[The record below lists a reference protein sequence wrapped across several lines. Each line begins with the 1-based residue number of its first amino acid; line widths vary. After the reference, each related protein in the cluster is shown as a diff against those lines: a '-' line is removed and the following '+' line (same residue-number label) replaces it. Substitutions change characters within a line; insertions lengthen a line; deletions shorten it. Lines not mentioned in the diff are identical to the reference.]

1 MSSEL
6 GVLEI
11 KIIII
16 DDKSLYDD
24 DDDGDDDDEN
34 NVDGDDIHAYD
45 VP

>member
-1 MSSEL
+1 MSSKL

-16 DDKSLYDD
+16 DGKCLYDD

-34 NVDGDDIHAYD
+34 NVDGDDIHADD

>member
-24 DDDGDDDDEN
+24 DDDDDDDEN
-34 NVDGDDIHAYD
+34 NVDGDDIHADD

>member
-24 DDDGDDDDEN
+24 DDDDEN
-34 NVDGDDIHAYD
+34 NVDGDDIHADD

>member
-24 DDDGDDDDEN
+24 DDDGDDDDLEQL
-34 NVDGDDIHAYD
+34 VGEDGLS
-45 VP
+45 

>member
-16 DDKSLYDD
+16 DDESLYDD
-24 DDDGDDDDEN
+24 DDDDDEN
-34 NVDGDDIHAYD
+34 NVDGDDIHADD

>member
-1 MSSEL
+1 MSSKL

-24 DDDGDDDDEN
+24 DDDGDDDDLEQL
-34 NVDGDDIHAYD
+34 VGEDGLS
-45 VP
+45 

>member
-24 DDDGDDDDEN
+24 DDDDDDEN
-34 NVDGDDIHAYD
+34 NVDGDDIHADD

>member
-1 MSSEL
+1 MSSKL

-24 DDDGDDDDEN
+24 DDDDEN
-34 NVDGDDIHAYD
+34 NVDGDDIHADD